1 MNDLGPQ
8 VLIGGVIVLAGF
20 LLDWLA
26 VGLGWKRIRPYT
38 KVAALVLLISGVL
51 AVMGFAPG
59 FPGWLLILAL
69 IFGLAG
75 DILLLFPDRS
85 FKWGLGAFLL
95 GHLTYLSLFGLLIR
109 SGNRS
114 GLVPRTP
121 AWAWFCLFLALL
133 LGILAFHW
141 LIICK
146 MRPPGPSKWMRAVLY
161 LYALCLTAVMAV
173 SYLTAISFWGK
184 GVSLWALPLGGTLF
198 FISDFILAYNRFVRP
213 LHSAHLWIM
222 ISYHLAQSFLA
233 LGFIS
238 LLSRVAMPPGV

>member
-1 MNDLGPQ
+1 MTDFGGQALLG
-8 VLIGGVIVLAGF
+8 VGGVFAGF

-26 VGLGWKRIRPYT
+26 VGLGWQRIRPYT
-38 KVAALVLLISGVL
+38 KAAALVLLVL
-51 AVMGFAPG
+51 WALGMMGFAPG

-75 DILLLFPDRS
+75 DILLLFPERC

-109 SGNRS
+109 SGNLS

-121 AWAWFCLFLALL
+121 TWAWGCLSLALL

-141 LIICK
+141 AIIRK
-146 MRPPGPSKWMRAVLY
+146 MRPPGPSKWMQAALY
-161 LYALCLTAVMAV
+161 LYASCLTAVMVA

-198 FISDFILAYNRFVRP
+198 FISDFILADNRFVRP

-222 ISYHLAQSFLA
+222 ISYHLAQFFLA
-233 LGFIS
+233 LGFIN
-238 LLSRVAMPPGV
+238 LLLLIAIPPGV